1 MVITFSTILLGLI
14 ALIRPL
20 QRNRFFILNSALI
33 IGAAYFIETHYFTA
47 SVFSYKTIM
56 LFLVFQLI
64 SINVVTFIAYGVD
77 KRAAVRGNWRVPEI
91 QLHTLEF
98 LGGWLGAYL
107 AQRFFSPQN
116 FQEKLSGN
124 VSADDCNG
132 ICCRMG
138 HSEVFALALIGLATF
153 QTFFIMNIVKT
164 LKDL

>member
-77 KRAAVRGNWRVPEI
+77 KRAAVRGNWRVPYAGVSRRLAGSI
-91 QLHTLEF
+91 P
-98 LGGWLGAYL
+98 GAKV
-107 AQRFFSPQN
+107 FSPQN